1 MSLPVQLEVEAA
13 ETALP
18 EEVLKR
24 ARLALS
30 QHAECFWMRRA
41 DVPLAR
47 RGDVELIVRRLR
59 ENGGRAAWKSAR
71 EIEACL

>member
-1 MSLPVQLEVEAA
+1 MSVPVALEAQAA

-18 EEVLKR
+18 GEVLKR

-30 QHAECFWMRRA
+30 RHAECFWMRRS
-41 DVPLAR
+41 DVPLAG
-47 RGDVELIVRRLR
+47 RGDVELVVRRLR